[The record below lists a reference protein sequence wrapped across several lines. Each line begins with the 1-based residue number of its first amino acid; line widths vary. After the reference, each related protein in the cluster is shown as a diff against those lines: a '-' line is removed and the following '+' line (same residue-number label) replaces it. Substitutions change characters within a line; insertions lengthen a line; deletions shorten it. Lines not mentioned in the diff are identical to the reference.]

1 MYVCMHVCMKGDE
14 QQKRGYVLTV
24 KKPCKAV
31 QKGNRTK
38 HFFLVHKVQ
47 PVIQ

>member
-1 MYVCMHVCMKGDE
+1 MYERGRATK
-14 QQKRGYVLTV
+14 KRLRTAV

-38 HFFLVHKVQ
+38 HFFSSQ
-47 PVIQ
+47 GTASNPMMYY

>member
-1 MYVCMHVCMKGDE
+1 MHVCMKGDE

-38 HFFLVHKVQ
+38 HFFSSQ
-47 PVIQ
+47 GTASNPMMYY